1 MVGGLQ
7 AAASLGWDQEL
18 WDNELAAA
26 AAEGGQ
32 AAPEEP
38 AEEQR
43 EEEDDELVEVAGA
56 FDKEWTE
63 LSKSGP
69 TSQTPPMSHLRKTD
83 WLCTGLVCREEERR
97 SLGLHCRQLVRQ
109 RPAEACALG
118 LALQGLAEVREEAR
132 LGRGAVGQR
141 ARDGDQGRSLSNVF
155 QCRGQHWPSEPR
167 ITVALYTLNIILT
180 SSPPSASSEKRAR
193 EPFSAGLEGRSETS
207 G

>member
-155 QCRGQHWPSEPR
+155 QCRGA
-167 ITVALYTLNIILT
+167 ALAIHIRVWMNTHRGPATRAMVLIIKSTSGNSDSNIIT
-180 SSPPSASSEKRAR
+180 M
-193 EPFSAGLEGRSETS
+193 
-207 G
+207 